1 MYEHITFEVILQRM
15 LDKVPNELDK
25 REGSIIYNALAPA
38 AVELQNMYIEFD
50 HILNQG
56 FADTSSREYLIKR
69 CAERGV
75 YPYEATH
82 AVLKGAFN
90 IDVPIGARFSLEDLN
105 YRVIEKLGDG
115 QFSLECETAGT
126 VGNQYFGT
134 LVPIDYIDG
143 LTSAELVE
151 LLIPGEDEEE
161 TESLRSR
168 YFATFNAKPYGGN
181 RQDYILKTNAIP
193 GVGLTKVTPI
203 WNGGGTVKLTI
214 LDANFNKAT
223 NTLIETV
230 QNEIDP
236 VGHSGRGF
244 GIAPIGHVVTV
255 DTVDEVTINIATNI
269 QFDDGY
275 SWEGAEQEITDLME
289 EYLLDLRKE
298 WASQN
303 QLIVR
308 VAQIETRILT
318 VPGVIDIT
326 NTKINGLPQNLFLGE
341 YEIPILGVVS
351 G

>member
-1 MYEHITFEVILQRM
+1 
-15 LDKVPNELDK
+15 
-25 REGSIIYNALAPA
+25 
-38 AVELQNMYIEFD
+38 
-50 HILNQG
+50 
-56 FADTSSREYLIKR
+56 
-69 CAERGV
+69 
-75 YPYEATH
+75 
-82 AVLKGAFN
+82 
-90 IDVPIGARFSLEDLN
+90 
-105 YRVIEKLGDG
+105 
-115 QFSLECETAGT
+115 
-126 VGNQYFGT
+126 
-134 LVPIDYIDG
+134 
-143 LTSAELVE
+143 
-151 LLIPGEDEEE
+151 
-161 TESLRSR
+161 
-168 YFATFNAKPYGGN
+168 
-181 RQDYILKTNAIP
+181 
-193 GVGLTKVTPI
+193 LTKVTPV
-203 WNGGGTVKLTI
+203 WDGGGTVKLTI

-236 VGHSGRGF
+236 VGHAGKGF

-269 QFDDGY
+269 LFDDGY
-275 SWEGAEQEITDLME
+275 SWEGAEQEIIDLME